1 MTAVFDDCYKQ
12 LKILIGDTEINTKT
26 IYVALRFAMEIVEFS
41 ETIKE
46 ERKEVVRNLLKKL
59 IEELGGEEGEESLK
73 VVDSEYFG
81 QSIDLIVKAS
91 KGDLCLNKLQQQG
104 RQAGGGLKKFLGCLC
119 Q

>member
-12 LKILIGDTEINTKT
+12 LKILVGETEINTKT

-41 ETIKE
+41 EAKKE
-46 ERKEVVRNLLKKL
+46 GRKEVVRDLLKKL
-59 IEELGGEEGEESLK
+59 IGEMAGEGEECLK
-73 VVDSEYFG
+73 LVDSEYFSH
-81 QSIDLIVKAS
+81 SIDLIVEAS